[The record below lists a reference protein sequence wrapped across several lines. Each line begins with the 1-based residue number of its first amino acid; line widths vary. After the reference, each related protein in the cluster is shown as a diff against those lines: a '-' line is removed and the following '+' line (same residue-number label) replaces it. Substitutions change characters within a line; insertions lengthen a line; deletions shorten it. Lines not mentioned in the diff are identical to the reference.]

1 MTFLL
6 PTSEQAALR
15 DSTVRFIRDT
25 MPMTA
30 VRRHADDSRADHGQP
45 TDLADY
51 TRRAGPLGWFA
62 PFVAEDYGGGSVSG
76 HAIVEAALIAEQRG
90 RYVQPGGF
98 SSTTVV
104 AASVQRAGHQE
115 QREELLPQLA
125 SGSVT
130 ATWAVSPPG
139 GAWTTAVESKAARAG
154 DRIVI
159 DGAYG
164 YVESAAGADVALVV
178 TLLDGE
184 LAHLLVPMAT
194 PGISVNPLRT
204 LDLAGDMSELVLRE
218 VTVDPSAL
226 LAVGAG
232 DSGRL
237 LEEQL
242 QLATVLVLCDSLGA
256 MTRLLEISVEYAKT
270 RVAFGRPIGSF
281 QAVKHMLADA
291 SMLVNG
297 SRAVVSAAVEAVDDG
312 RGDAAEIV
320 SIAKAFVSDNAPGV
334 AQTCLQVHGGI
345 GYAWEHDLHFFM
357 RRMAADSAMFGSSRF
372 HRARVCALQGL

>member
-15 DSTVRFIRDT
+15 DSTVRFIRDA

-30 VRRHADDSRADHGQP
+30 VRRHADEARADHGQP
-45 TDLADY
+45 SDLSDY

-98 SSTTVV
+98 SSVTVV

-130 ATWAVSPPG
+130 ATWAVSPPA

-164 YVESAAGADVALVV
+164 YVESAAGADVALVA
-178 TLLDGE
+178 TLLDCE

-204 LDLAGDMSELVLRE
+204 LDLAGDMSELILRE
-218 VTVDPSAL
+218 VSVDSSAL
-226 LAVGAG
+226 LAVGPA

-270 RVAFGRPIGSF
+270 RVAFGHPIGSF

-297 SRAVVSAAVEAVDDG
+297 SRAVISAAVEAVDDG
-312 RGDAAEIV
+312 RDDAAEIV
-320 SIAKAFVSDNAPGV
+320 SIAKAFVNDNAPGV

-357 RRMAADSAMFGSSRF
+357 RRMASDSAMFGSSRF
-372 HRARVCALQGL
+372 HRERVCALQGL